1 MSRRSLLGALVLV
14 LILGVPA
21 CGTGPDPAPGAPDGR
36 SAREDGG
43 AVTPPQLAQ
52 DFAPELS
59 AATEDLLASYEGTV
73 RAVIRIAVRQDGTAA
88 EARVLSA
95 EPADLPAAR
104 GFAEDVA
111 RALRT
116 SRYRPA
122 SRGGRPV
129 DAEFDFAIEATGGG
143 GAEEPPR

>member
-1 MSRRSLLGALVLV
+1 MTPRIPTASFLLVLA
-14 LILGVPA
+14 LGFPA
-21 CGTGPDPAPGAPDGR
+21 CGTGTDTGPGAPDGR
-36 SAREDGG
+36 PPQDAAG

-52 DFAPELS
+52 SFEPELS

-73 RAVIRIAVRQDGTAA
+73 RAVIHIAVRRDGTAA
-88 EARVLSA
+88 DARVKSA

-116 SRYRPA
+116 SRYTPA
-122 SRGGRPV
+122 TRGGRPV

-143 GAEEPPR
+143 AEQPPR